1 MQDQKKL
8 AKTIAQ
14 IAVLKKKSDDME
26 RAARQLPG
34 TGPEYHKMM
43 KTALKYWS
51 AMKDLEDRRD
61 VFVKHGNWI

>member
-26 RAARQLPG
+26 RAANKLEV
-34 TGPEYHKMM
+34 GPEYHKMM
-43 KTALKYWS
+43 KTSLKYWS

-61 VFVKHGNWI
+61 VFIKHGKWI